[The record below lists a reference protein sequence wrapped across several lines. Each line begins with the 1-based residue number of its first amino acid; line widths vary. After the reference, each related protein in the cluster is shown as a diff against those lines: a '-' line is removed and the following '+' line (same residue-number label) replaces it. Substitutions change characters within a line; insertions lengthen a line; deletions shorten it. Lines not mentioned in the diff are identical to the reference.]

1 MSISNREAIDLNG
14 KSVAVIGAGR
24 SGLSATRLLAEL
36 GAKVFVSE
44 TDKNIDADELK
55 TIGVPFETGGH
66 SEKVNGND
74 LMVVSPGVP
83 QDSDVVT
90 RAKSAGIPI
99 VSEIELASW
108 FTATPIAAVT
118 GSNGKTTTTSILAE
132 MCRQAGLT
140 TYESGNIGTPFSKVV
155 LENLG
160 SEPENAVHVLEVS
173 SFQME
178 QIHHF
183 KPDVA
188 ILLNLSP
195 DHLDRYGIMD
205 KYVAAKLRIVENMT
219 NKDHVVYNRDDKLL
233 SKTLKTE
240 AKMVPFSTGSSGGI
254 RFNLNETKIYNESH
268 EPFIYLDEISL
279 PGSHN
284 VANFLAAATAAE
296 IIDVDEAAIK
306 QVMKTFSG
314 VPHRL
319 EKLNTLDGI
328 TFYNDSKATNIESVK
343 VALQSFNV
351 PVVLIL
357 GGRDKGGD
365 FNELTPY
372 LADGVK
378 LVITLGEAAER
389 IEKTLSN
396 HPPFL
401 RADSMAS
408 AVSLAFQN
416 SEAGDIILLSP
427 GCTSFDMFDNFEQRG
442 DTFREEVMRL

>member
-24 SGLSATRLLAEL
+24 SGLSATRLLTEL

-44 TDKNIDADELK
+44 TGENIDADELK

-90 RAKSAGIPI
+90 RAKYAGIPV

-108 FTATPIAAVT
+108 FTATPIAAIT

-160 SEPENAVHVLEVS
+160 SEPKNAVHVLEVS

-205 KYVAAKLRIVENMT
+205 EYVAAKLRIVENMT
-219 NKDHVVYNRDDKLL
+219 NKDHVVYNRDDELL
-233 SKTLKTE
+233 YKTLKTE
-240 AKMVPFSTGSSGGI
+240 AKMVPFSTGSGDRI
-254 RFNLNETKIYNESH
+254 RFNLNETKIYNESR

-279 PGSHN
+279 PGNHN

-416 SEAGDIILLSP
+416 SEAGDVILLSP

>member
-1 MSISNREAIDLNG
+1 MSISNREVIDLNG
-14 KSVAVIGAGR
+14 KSVVVIGAGR
-24 SGLSATRLLAEL
+24 SGLSATRLLTEL
-36 GAKVFVSE
+36 GAKAFVSE
-44 TDKNIDADELK
+44 ADENIDADELK

-90 RAKSAGIPI
+90 RAKYAGIPV

-108 FTATPIAAVT
+108 FTATPIAAIT

-160 SEPENAVHVLEVS
+160 SEPKNAVHVLEVS

-205 KYVAAKLRIVENMT
+205 EYVTAKLRIVENMT
-219 NKDHVVYNRDDKLL
+219 NKDHVVYNRDDELL
-233 SKTLKTE
+233 YKTLKTE
-240 AKMVPFSTGSSGGI
+240 AKMVPFSTGSGGGI

-268 EPFIYLDEISL
+268 EPFIYLGEISL
-279 PGSHN
+279 PGNHN

-296 IIDVDEAAIK
+296 IINVDEASIK

-314 VPHRL
+314 VSHRL

-408 AVSLAFQN
+408 AVSLAFQS
-416 SEAGDIILLSP
+416 SEAGDVILLSP